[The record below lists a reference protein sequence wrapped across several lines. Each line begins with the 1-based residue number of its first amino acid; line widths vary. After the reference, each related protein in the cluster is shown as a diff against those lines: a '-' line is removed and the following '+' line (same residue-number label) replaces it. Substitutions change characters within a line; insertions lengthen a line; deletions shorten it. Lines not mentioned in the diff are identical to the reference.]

1 MTVGIARCEV
11 TGSTVLLCGELD
23 IATVDELESALT
35 AALHAP
41 GPEVVVDVSGT
52 TFVDSVTIS
61 TLIDARLTADRVG
74 RALRLRGVGPRFERV
89 LGLCA
94 PEPPFERAD

>member
-1 MTVGIARCEV
+1 MTVDIARCEV
-11 TGSTVLLCGELD
+11 SGSTVRLLGELD
-23 IATVDELESALT
+23 IATVDDLESALA
-35 AALHAP
+35 AALQAP

-61 TLIDARLTADRVG
+61 TLIEGRLAADRVG
-74 RALRLRGVGPRFERV
+74 CALRLRGVGPRFERV

-94 PEPPFERAD
+94 PEPPFERAE